1 MICLFSDLV
10 LGTNTLISPSSKY
23 LAIVSNSRLTVRD
36 SETLGIIHIF
46 PGVDTIDKVMFS
58 PDSQYIMMCTFRRNT
73 VQIFSLLDGDWRCRI
88 NEGVASIV
96 NAQWTPD
103 SRGVITESDFG
114 IQLSVWSLIDST
126 SHYMLKPKESFYS
139 NSTTGG
145 STVTALSNP
154 LRSIQL
160 VSSPDVFIQQ
170 YSTLL
175 SGKRCHH
182 SHHYSLVGIVTMM
195 MIVLTPPSLYALSI
209 HTLTT
214 LYLLPSFT
222 IHHTLHLHHCS
233 LPSYQLMIPR
243 NAILPSCIESILK
256 TI

>member
-1 MICLFSDLV
+1 MICLFSDMV
-10 LGTNTLISPSSKY
+10 LGTNTLISPCSKY
-23 LAIVSNSRLTVRD
+23 LAIVSNSRLTIRD
-36 SETLGIIHIF
+36 SETMGIIHIF

-114 IQLSVWSLIDST
+114 IQLSVWSLVDSS

-145 STVTALSNP
+145 SSVTALSNP
-154 LRSIQL
+154 LKSIQL
-160 VSSPDVFIQQ
+160 VSSPDIFIQH

-175 SGKRCHH
+175 SCYDSKKRYFAVVHRIDIEDYLAVYATG
-182 SHHYSLVGIVTMM
+182 SWNLVSRFKCKSNDICAITFCPDDKHIVT
-195 MIVLTPPSLYALSI
+195 ID
-209 HTLTT
+209 
-214 LYLLPSFT
+214 
-222 IHHTLHLHHCS
+222 
-233 LPSYQLMIPR
+233 R
-243 NAILPSCIESILK
+243 
-256 TI
+256 